1 MEIQNCVGACKKSLI
16 TKQGS
21 EIILGGRNDQED
33 YTH

>member
-21 EIILGGRNDQED
+21 EIILGVRND
-33 YTH
+33 